1 MLKRVVEDQI
11 RKLSHDGLSF
21 KQVAKITGV
30 DETTVF
36 HLLCAP
42 PRRDQKPEPHDT
54 GMTEVPLFGE

>member
-1 MLKRVVEDQI
+1 MKRVVEDRI

-36 HLLCAP
+36 HLLCTP
-42 PRRDQKPEPHDT
+42 PRRDQKPEPQDT
-54 GMTEVPLFGE
+54 GIVEVPLFGE